1 MSCHRCCG
9 LLVEDHCYDLHN
21 QVFRVT
27 TLRCI
32 SCGDIIDPVILE
44 NRRRQLARSAVM
56 QQKEPL
62 LAVLVA

>member
-9 LLVEDHCYDLHN
+9 LLVEDHCYDLRD
-21 QVFRVT
+21 QVRRVT

-44 NRRRQLARSAVM
+44 NRRRQQPRPTV